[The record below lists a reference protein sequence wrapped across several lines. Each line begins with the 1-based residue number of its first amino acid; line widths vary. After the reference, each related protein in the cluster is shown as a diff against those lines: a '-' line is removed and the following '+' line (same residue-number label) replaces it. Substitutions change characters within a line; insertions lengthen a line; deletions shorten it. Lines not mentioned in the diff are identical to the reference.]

1 MRDYFSWRP
10 FPSFTE
16 VYLIYYLQ
24 LFVWVPANVAF
35 ESLCNLFN
43 LYGYVSLNAHCTL
56 PVWPMLAGQFKEK
69 SLLLWAV

>member
-16 VYLIYYLQ
+16 VYLIYCLQ
-24 LFVWVPANVAF
+24 LFVRVPAKVAF
-35 ESLCNLFN
+35 ESLCSLFN

-56 PVWPMLAGQFKEK
+56 PVWPMLAGRFKEK